1 MQRHENETMSMD
13 LPIERFRSY
22 RGYENRD
29 TPPEDAELTHVGPG
43 TPCGEYLRRFWHGVA
58 LSREV
63 GDLPLAVRLFG
74 EDLVLFRDGGGRIG
88 LLHRHCA
95 HRGASLE
102 YGRIEDRGIR
112 CCYHGWRWD
121 VDGTLLEAPAE
132 PADSPLFARVRQGG
146 YPAFEYK
153 GIVFAYLGPPE
164 QTPEFPVYDTFEIP
178 DTVMEPYT
186 CSFPCNWLQVTENG
200 IDPVHSM
207 FLHTL
212 VNGPQFA
219 DTWGVLGDVEYHE
232 GAFSVYCTIARRV
245 DAHIWTRVQENILP
259 NITQSGAVHS
269 IDGHTRRYFGR
280 NTFFR
285 WCVPVDDTNT
295 KVVAWAN
302 FGDRTDPTQWNTP
315 ENIEILEQGEVFER
329 PAEERQRRPGDY
341 EAMVGQGAI
350 VVHAREN
357 RGTSD
362 KGVSLFRR
370 RVRQD
375 IRALAAGRAPVQPAR
390 FGPAPIPT
398 WSGDNVLRIPARED
412 EDDRALRAATMEK
425 VVAIYRDAEGLRG
438 DERDALVTAELLKLE
453 SADPIQ
459 STLKEQS

>member
-1 MQRHENETMSMD
+1 MD

-43 TPCGEYLRRFWHGVA
+43 TPCGEYLRRFWHGIA

-102 YGRIEDRGIR
+102 FGRIEDRGIR

-132 PADSPLFARVRQGG
+132 PANSPLFARVRQGG

-164 QTPEFPVYDTFEIP
+164 ETPEFPVYDTFEIP

-232 GAFSVYCTIARRV
+232 GAFAVYCTIARRV

-259 NITQSGAVHS
+259 NVTQSGAVHS
-269 IDGHTRRYFGR
+269 IDGHSRRYFGR

-285 WCVPVDDTNT
+285 WCVPVDDTHT

-302 FGDRTDPTQWNTP
+302 FGERTDPTQWNTP
-315 ENIEILEQGEVFER
+315 DNIEILEQGEIFER

-350 VVHAREN
+350 VVHAKEN

-375 IRALAAGRAPVQPAR
+375 IRALAAGRRPAQPAS

-398 WSGDNVLRIPARED
+398 WSGDNVLRIPACEGG
-412 EDDRALRAATMEK
+412 DDRALRAATMEK
-425 VVAIYRDAEGLRG
+425 VVAIYCGAEGLRG
-438 DERDALVTAELLKLE
+438 DERDALIAAELQKLE
-453 SADPIQ
+453 SAD
-459 STLKEQS
+459 STEQVEERE